1 MRRAKP
7 ETIADAEKVNTST
20 AGKPVFGKV
29 VIREEF
35 MTATF
40 GEGEGEGATCAIS
53 TCLTGFVGL
62 VVLIDANLPVSKKY
76 PTASADNTNPIVIN
90 LSHLGSSIWADFI
103 TLGSIKQGCLKTL

>member
-7 ETIADAEKVNTST
+7 ETIAEVDKEITKIT
-20 AGKPVFGKV
+20 GKPVFGKV
-29 VIREEF
+29 VTREEF
-35 MTATF
+35 MAVTF
-40 GEGEGEGATCAIS
+40 GAGAGVLAGKGEGEGATCAIS

-90 LSHLGSSIWADFI
+90 LSHLGSSI
-103 TLGSIKQGCLKTL
+103 